1 MSPTMGVGNVICC
14 GARKAAG
21 TPMKKV
27 EAFRWKFYDA
37 MLRKERLSTLH
48 MTREE
53 AGQRL
58 PGAVADLTTREV
70 RYVPEDRD
78 DFRPSALDRTH

>member
-1 MSPTMGVGNVICC
+1 
-14 GARKAAG
+14 
-21 TPMKKV
+21 MKKV

-53 AGQRL
+53 AGHRL

-70 RYVPEDRD
+70 RYVPENPE
-78 DFRPSALDRTH
+78 DFRPSALDSKH

>member
-1 MSPTMGVGNVICC
+1 MLDGLT
-14 GARKAAG
+14 AALW
-21 TPMKKV
+21 TTHVSSLMLSDMLD
-27 EAFRWKFYDA
+27 FRWKFYDA

-58 PGAVADLTTREV
+58 PGAVADLTMREV